1 MRRKTIN
8 ELNILYPG
16 FNVSKILPSDIANFY
31 KSLNVPKF
39 EDIIIEFNSLE
50 DTENYVNQ
58 KDYIRNYQLEY
69 GIYMN

>member
-16 FNVSKILPSDIANFY
+16 FNVSKILPFDIANFY